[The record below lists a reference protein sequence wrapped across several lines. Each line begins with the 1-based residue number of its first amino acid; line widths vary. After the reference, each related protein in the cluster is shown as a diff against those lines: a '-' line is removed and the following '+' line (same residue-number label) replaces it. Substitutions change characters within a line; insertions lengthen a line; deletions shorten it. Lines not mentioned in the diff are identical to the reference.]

1 MYFETLD
8 PKDWKEIMMFTVGI
22 EKEFPAVEDPKNL
35 YPKLSRKFLER
46 FSESELLPGGFV
58 YWETIGGK
66 SKFYDDILKYWTIET
81 IIHAVVSM
89 VEDSNVRGKKLG
101 NHQEETSLE
110 ESERLR
116 ISFFDLI
123 AKWAIWAENDPNIKS
138 VTDLKRKMKNGEI
151 DNKRWYDVYDAI
163 ENGAMTMKKN
173 RNKDL
178 KNNVDFDKRSS
189 KVRSGNLTIGFYNEM
204 DYIINF
210 FFRGMWAVSSRQETG
225 EKAFGKKWKKETA
238 FQILKG
244 CGYPFDEKD
253 AENNI
258 LNLYSMIKD
267 GKRGREEGH
276 LRRTTESPF
285 SKEHIE
291 MMRFFL
297 ANALYYSPY
306 TTYERFIIQ
315 HHEYTGGWQE
325 KRKGADGVSEIR
337 QYYMPLYFYEKYGKI
352 DPRNSGETL
361 YISEWIQIGVLS
373 YFEEWFL
380 KMVFFWRIYFEGL
393 SDQMSPQEIL
403 CSLNALELPRT
414 AEEEPLGPVQI
425 AGGYPLHH

>member
-1 MYFETLD
+1 MLFEKLD

-244 CGYPFDEKD
+244 CGYPC
-253 AENNI
+253 I
-258 LNLYSMIKD
+258 
-267 GKRGREEGH
+267 
-276 LRRTTESPF
+276 
-285 SKEHIE
+285 IE
-291 MMRFFL
+291 
-297 ANALYYSPY
+297 
-306 TTYERFIIQ
+306 
-315 HHEYTGGWQE
+315 
-325 KRKGADGVSEIR
+325 
-337 QYYMPLYFYEKYGKI
+337 
-352 DPRNSGETL
+352 
-361 YISEWIQIGVLS
+361 
-373 YFEEWFL
+373 
-380 KMVFFWRIYFEGL
+380 
-393 SDQMSPQEIL
+393 
-403 CSLNALELPRT
+403 
-414 AEEEPLGPVQI
+414 
-425 AGGYPLHH
+425 

>member
-1 MYFETLD
+1 MLFEKLD
-8 PKDWKEIMMFTVGI
+8 PKDWKEILMFTAEME
-22 EKEFPAVEDPKNL
+22 EKFPVVEDPKNL

-46 FSESELLPGGFV
+46 FSKSELLPGGFV
-58 YWETIGGK
+58 YWEKIGGK
-66 SKFYDDILKYWTIET
+66 SKFYDDILTYWTIET

-89 VEDSNVRGKKLG
+89 VEDSNAREQKLG
-101 NHQEETSLE
+101 NHQKESSLV
-110 ESERLR
+110 ESEQVKV
-116 ISFFDLI
+116 SFFDLV

-138 VTDLKRKMKNGEI
+138 VADLKRKMQNGEI
-151 DNKRWYDVYDAI
+151 DNERWYDVYDAI

-173 RNKDL
+173 RNTDL
-178 KNNVDFDKRSS
+178 KNNVNFDKRSS
-189 KVRSGNLTIGFYNEM
+189 KVRSGDLTIGFYNEM

-210 FFRGMWAVSSRQETG
+210 FFRGMWAVSSRKETG
-225 EKAFGKKWKKETA
+225 KKAFGKNWKKETA
-238 FQILKG
+238 FQILKE

-267 GKRGREEGH
+267 GKRGREEDH
-276 LRRTTESPF
+276 LRRTTESTF
-285 SKEHIE
+285 SKEYIE

-306 TTYERFIIQ
+306 TTYERFAIQ
-315 HHEYTGGWQE
+315 HQEYTGGWQV
-325 KRKGADGVSEIR
+325 KREGVDGISEIR
-337 QYYMPLYFYEKYGKI
+337 QYYLPLYFYKKYGKI
-352 DPRNSGETL
+352 NPHNSGETL
-361 YISEWIQIGVLS
+361 YISEWKQIGVIS

-393 SDQMSPQEIL
+393 SDQMSPQESL

-414 AEEEPLGPVQI
+414 AEEEPLWPVKI